1 MARKSKSEETMNEE
15 AQANEDEA
23 AQDPVRVAIK
33 AAFDNGIADGLSE
46 DQIKIAMIQAGS
58 TFKGVSKDYAEFQV
72 ISGFIDCKEVKDDKI
87 AAILKDRD
95 VSTEESFNEAVR
107 LICEA
112 VKGVNEKSA
121 AGSIR
126 YYTRKAELPCYAK
139 PKGEATGRKG
149 FANVFYDMLIANPM
163 MSKDEVAAVVNGT
176 DGHPETSE
184 NTKRYMTHYQN
195 IRKLA
200 NAIAGKVDIE
210 DEDDDDEGADTA
222 HDQ

>member
-1 MARKSKSEETMNEE
+1 MARKSKSEETVNEE
-15 AQANEDEA
+15 SQVNESEA
-23 AQDPVRVAIK
+23 AQDPVRAAIK
-33 AAFDNGIADGLSE
+33 AAFDNGISAGLSE

-126 YYTRKAELPCYAK
+126 YYTRKAELPCYTK
-139 PKGEATGRKG
+139 PKGEGTGRTG
-149 FANVFYDMLIANPM
+149 FTGYFFDALVANPAM
-163 MSKDEVAAVVNGT
+163 TKDEAAAIVNGT
-176 DGHPETSE
+176 DGHPETSD
-184 NTKRYMTHYQN
+184 NTKRGLSYYQK
-195 IRKLA
+195 IRRLA
-200 NAIAGKVDIE
+200 NAIVGNTDDTEA
-210 DEDDDDEGADTA
+210 DENGEEEPVMG
-222 HDQ
+222 